1 MNTFHDM
8 HLFGCTR
15 TVKSLNATLKVL
27 TQMFNLAVI
36 CLFLEEVPWKLGIR
50 LDVVSVNVVISA
62 FSDMG
67 ILEKG

>member
-1 MNTFHDM
+1 MNTFYDM